1 MRKFCVKQNLIRDIY
16 IEVTPNPVIPSLS
29 IELANRRRVK
39 RHYKHPIIP
48 SNAEGSRRTAAG
60 WTSRYVYPINATHLF
75 GCKHNK
81 RSKPTHDRNPSC
93 AWCGYALISR
103 QARNDGDWALLFYI
117 FLAII
122 YNKRLC
128 LYAHHFDRSAERAE
142 RRNPGEPPQSEA
154 AFLVVYR

>member
-1 MRKFCVKQNLIRDIY
+1 MRKFCVKQNLIRYIY
-16 IEVTPNPVIPSLS
+16 RSNAKPRHS
-29 IELANRRRVK
+29 ELAEE
-39 RHYKHPIIP
+39 
-48 SNAEGSRRTAAG
+48 SARTPPQE
-60 WTSRYVYPINATHLF
+60 VQDFINVTQLF
-75 GCKHNK
+75 GSKHNK

-142 RRNPGEPPQSEA
+142 RRNPGEPPHTCKSQFTVTTQKIRVERLLGFSA
-154 AFLVVYR
+154 CL

>member
-1 MRKFCVKQNLIRDIY
+1 MPLR
-16 IEVTPNPVIPSLS
+16 PSF
-29 IELANRRRVK
+29 RPK
-39 RHYKHPIIP
+39 RGTRG
-48 SNAEGSRRTAAG
+48 AEKSRRTAAG
-60 WTSRYVYPINATHLF
+60 WTSRYVYPINVTQLF
-75 GCKHNK
+75 GSKHNK

-142 RRNPGEPPQSEA
+142 RRNQGEPPQGGQA
-154 AFLVVYR
+154 VTFIPLT